1 MLCVCVC
8 VDPCCWVSSTL
19 PKLFPP
25 CCAPQSMNPDPGLD
39 LTAVISFVLCTPQP
53 VDPDSDPD
61 LDLTA
66 GPPLRVVA
74 VADGLFV

>member
-1 MLCVCVC
+1 
-8 VDPCCWVSSTL
+8 
-19 PKLFPP
+19 
-25 CCAPQSMNPDPGLD
+25 MNPDPGLD